1 MMKFVPIQETSAI
14 YGNDNLSFSISG
26 AFLMLT
32 PQKDS
37 SKFKNVEKR
46 RGCTNYDSLTNFG
59 TFEAGLQQEENS
71 FVSSIALQ
79 EECDCQNLSF
89 NIKIAST
96 PKPKKKIS
104 KCKEF
109 DLEKI
114 VLKKRKVQKKK
125 LDITTST
132 NIMGCEVNFLKF
144 VREKKMQEYLSRKND
159 TKFKLKKTIEKKNEL
174 KSSKKL
180 NNVNFT
186 NQYGKFLIEQQLS
199 DFHIINE
206 HNVSS
211 NFNQFGQLKV
221 WYV

>member
-1 MMKFVPIQETSAI
+1 MKFVASQDTTAI
-14 YGNDNLSFSISG
+14 YGNDNLSLSISG
-26 AFLMLT
+26 AFLMQT
-32 PQKDS
+32 PQKDRS
-37 SKFKNVEKR
+37 RFKNVERR

-59 TFEAGLQQEENS
+59 KFEAGLQQEEYS

-79 EECDCQNLSF
+79 DDCDCQNLSF

-96 PKPKKKIS
+96 PKPKKKTS

-109 DLEKI
+109 NLEKI
-114 VLKKRKVQKKK
+114 ILRKRKDQKKK

-132 NIMGCEVNFLKF
+132 NVMGCEVNFLKF
-144 VREKKMQEYLSRKND
+144 VREKKMQEYLNKKSD
-159 TKFKLKKTIEKKNEL
+159 SKFKLKKTIEKKNEQ

-180 NNVNFT
+180 NNVNFV
-186 NQYGKFLIEQQLS
+186 NQYGKFLIDQQLN
-199 DFHIINE
+199 DFNIINE
-206 HNVSS
+206 PNISS